1 MARPPIA
8 EERLSIDGDGLVVL
22 ELKRAFRD
30 GTTHVLF
37 EPEDFIARLA
47 ALVPRPRAH
56 LVRYHGLFA
65 PRARHRQLVV
75 PRSNAQIPTSD
86 SDETSTST
94 HSAPMSWMV
103 RLQRVWGIEL
113 SRCPQCGG
121 DVRVIAT
128 VTEPA
133 LIARILDHL
142 RWREHEAPAPR
153 GRRRPRTDSTG
164 RASSSAPR

>member
-8 EERLSIDGDGLVVL
+8 EERLSVDGDGLVVL

-75 PRSNAQIPTSD
+75 ARPAAPSGPAASEPAPSART
-86 SDETSTST
+86 
-94 HSAPMSWMV
+94 APMSWMA
-103 RLQRVWGIEL
+103 RLRRVWDIDL
-113 SRCPQCGG
+113 SRCPHCGG

-128 VTEPA
+128 VTEPTV
-133 LIARILDHL
+133 IARILEHL
-142 RWREHEAPAPR
+142 RRREHPAREPR
-153 GRRRPRTDSTG
+153 GPPPL
-164 RASSSAPR
+164 AA